1 MGSLLVF
8 IPMKKPLL
16 IHGFWAIAMLA
27 AFALGSKSSI
37 SSAPAADPWA
47 AGKPRPGTR
56 SSESG
61 ADGPSSRRSERAATQ
76 RESSAISRLFGGI
89 ASADGNLDALFQQ
102 ALRDPNQITRRLAFA
117 RLLEAMTPENA
128 AAMRQQLVALG
139 ADPDQWRD
147 FHYAWGALDGKAA
160 FDHAA
165 ASPEPDLNDTMAGWA
180 AANPAE
186 ALAMLDHLPESL
198 QGQRN
203 EIIASLVGGLADG
216 NLGTATD
223 FVLRLAREGN
233 DQAAKLMDIVASQA
247 IRAESPEA
255 AARWSDS
262 LPDSPMKASAMSRV
276 ADAYARKDPEAA
288 ARWVQAVAGE
298 GYASKAV
305 EEIGGRWA
313 ESNPEAAVGWL
324 QDLPASS
331 GQIAALRNSFDN
343 WEDGNPAAA
352 QDYLKSMPQSSQRD
366 SSINGFATGYAW
378 QNPQVAIA
386 WTQEISDPVLRE
398 KSLTQVGQ
406 IFHRQNPE
414 AAAAWLE
421 TSGLPDG
428 IRQQIQQPMQRR

>member
-1 MGSLLVF
+1 
-8 IPMKKPLL
+8 MKKPLL
-16 IHGFWAIAMLA
+16 IHGFWAVAVLM
-27 AFALGSKSSI
+27 AFALGSKKSA
-37 SSAPAADPWA
+37 SSAADADSEASVPSRLTTRA
-47 AGKPRPGTR
+47 SEAG
-56 SSESG
+56 S
-61 ADGPSSRRSERAATQ
+61 DGRSSRRSDRPAGQ
-76 RESSAISRLFGGI
+76 RENSALARLFGSI

-117 RLLEAMTPENA
+117 KLLEAMTPENA
-128 AAMRQQLVALG
+128 AAMREQLVALG

-165 ASPEPDLNDTMAGWA
+165 ASPEPDLNDTMTGWA
-180 AANPAE
+180 AANPAQ
-186 ALAMLDHLPESL
+186 AIDMLNQLPESL

-203 EIIASLVGGLADG
+203 EIIASLVSGLADG
-216 NLGTATD
+216 DLSAATA
-223 FVLRLAREGN
+223 FVLGLGEN
-233 DQAAKLMDIVASQA
+233 DQSAKLMEIVASQT

-262 LPDSPMKASAMSRV
+262 LPDGPMKATAMSRV

-288 ARWVQAVAGE
+288 ARWVQGAAGE

-313 ESNPEAAVGWL
+313 ESNPVAAVDWL
-324 QDLPASS
+324 QDLPASN
-331 GQIAALRNSFDN
+331 GQIAALRSSFDN

-386 WTQEISDPVLRE
+386 WTQQISDPALRE

-406 IFHRQNPE
+406 IYYRQNPE
-414 AAAAWLE
+414 GASAWLE
-421 TSGLPDG
+421 TSGLSDG
-428 IRQQIQQPMQRR
+428 LRQQIQQPMQRR

>member
-1 MGSLLVF
+1 
-8 IPMKKPLL
+8 MKKPLL
-16 IHGFWAIAMLA
+16 IHGFWAIAVLM
-27 AFALGSKSSI
+27 AFALGSKKSA
-37 SSAPAADPWA
+37 SSAANADPEA
-47 AGKPRPGTR
+47 SVPSRLTTRASEAGT
-56 SSESG
+56 
-61 ADGPSSRRSERAATQ
+61 DGRSSRRGDRTSNQ
-76 RESSAISRLFGGI
+76 RESSAISRLFGSI

-102 ALRDPNQITRRLAFA
+102 ALRDPNQITRRLAFSK
-117 RLLEAMTPENA
+117 LLEAMTPENA
-128 AAMRQQLVALG
+128 AAMREQLVALG

-165 ASPEPDLNDTMAGWA
+165 ASPEPDLNDTMTGWA
-180 AANPAE
+180 AANPAQ
-186 ALAMLDHLPESL
+186 AIDMLNQLPESL
-198 QGQRN
+198 QGQRS
-203 EIIASLVGGLADG
+203 EIIASLVSGLADG
-216 NLGTATD
+216 DLGAATA
-223 FVLRLAREGN
+223 FVLGLGEN
-233 DQAAKLMDIVASQA
+233 DQSAKLMEIVASKT

-262 LPDSPMKASAMSRV
+262 LPDGPMKATAMSRV

-288 ARWVQAVAGE
+288 ARWVQGAAGE

-313 ESNPEAAVGWL
+313 ESNPVAAVDWL
-324 QDLPASS
+324 QDLPASN
-331 GQIAALRNSFDN
+331 GQIAALRSSFDN

-378 QNPQVAIA
+378 QNPQVAIS
-386 WTQEISDPVLRE
+386 WTQQISDPALRE

-414 AAAAWLE
+414 GAAAWLE